1 MQNNYGNPGYTDDR
15 SVGQRDAD
23 GSLFGRRNKTA
34 EDAEYAGF
42 WVRMAAYCIDLVI
55 VGIGLLFVKL
65 IIGIVSLSAGDVIH
79 AQILFHYTLKDIIL
93 YVLQAV
99 YFILLTYFTGTTPGK
114 RLMNLRVVNADG
126 RERLDFVN
134 ILYRETVGRFLC
146 GLSLGIGYIMA
157 GVDRE
162 KRGLHDML
170 CDTRVIYGKKIKVLP
185 KYQVPVNYPPI
196 PPAPPVPPAPM
207 PPYGEPWRGG
217 MPGGGMPDGGF
228 GPMGA
233 NPGDVIPPQGG
244 KPCGGNGEGLP
255 EGTSTTADKNVPDNE
270 IGSEPVPM
278 HEDSSEDGSG
288 LES

>member
-23 GSLFGRRNKTA
+23 GSLFGRKNKTA

-65 IIGIVSLSAGDVIH
+65 IIGIVSLLAGDVIH

-99 YFILLTYFTGTTPGK
+99 YFILLTYYTGTTPGK

-217 MPGGGMPDGGF
+217 MPGGGMPDGGG

-233 NPGDVIPPQGG
+233 NPGDVMPPQG
-244 KPCGGNGEGLP
+244 
-255 EGTSTTADKNVPDNE
+255 VPDNE

-278 HEDSSEDGSG
+278 HEDSSEGGSG